1 MTSAEAA
8 PNRRIIERFD
18 IRDLGKLGTMRRPA
32 WPSQGAI
39 EAGIVTSRVLYP
51 NGQRP
56 SSGKDQVGRT
66 PRARRSRTYVYLAAW
81 AFPVSPSPGRASGI
95 WGSI

>member
-39 EAGIVTSRVLYP
+39 EAGIVTSCGRAYGRWKAL
-51 NGQRP
+51 GRKRP
-56 SSGKDQVGRT
+56 SQTHAEGAAKLNLCVSSRLGPSG
-66 PRARRSRTYVYLAAW
+66 
-81 AFPVSPSPGRASGI
+81 SPSPGRASGI